1 MRWSLHRLLAKQHCP
16 AWSLARD
23 FSTSRAV
30 LQSPATAAVSYYEED
45 QRAMQK
51 TARTIIENDI
61 NPFVEEWEASGQYPA
76 KEVFKK
82 LGAAGLLGVNKP
94 VEYGGLGLN
103 FKYSLA
109 LNEALGYIRCG
120 AVPMSI
126 AVQTDMATPAL
137 ARFGSEYLKKE
148 FLEPSILGEVSR
160 SFRISKFRGSF
171 KLKKVPLKGKSSLS
185 KPHKKSV

>member
-1 MRWSLHRLLAKQHCP
+1 MRSSLHRLLARQQGTS
-16 AWSLARD
+16 WSCSRD
-23 FSTSRAV
+23 FSSSRV
-30 LQSPATAAVSYYEED
+30 LLQSPQAAPVTYYEED
-45 QRAMQK
+45 QLAMQK

-61 NPFVEEWEASGQYPA
+61 NPFVDEWEASGQYPA

-137 ARFGSEYLKKE
+137 
-148 FLEPSILGEVSR
+148 SR
-160 SFRISKFRGSF
+160 
-171 KLKKVPLKGKSSLS
+171 
-185 KPHKKSV
+185 

>member
-1 MRWSLHRLLAKQHCP
+1 MRQFTLISIRPCSVLLDIMKLSPHRLLSKQALP
-16 AWSLARD
+16 RLLSRD
-23 FSTSRAV
+23 FSSSR
-30 LQSPATAAVSYYEED
+30 PAPAASYYEED
-45 QRAMQK
+45 QLAMQK
-51 TARTIIENDI
+51 TAKAIIDTDI

-76 KEVFKK
+76 KEVFRK

-94 VEYGGLGLN
+94 VEHGGLGLN

-109 LNEALGYIRCG
+109 LNEALGHIRCG

-148 FLEPSILGEVSR
+148 FLEPSIKGEVI
-160 SFRISKFRGSF
+160 F
-171 KLKKVPLKGKSSLS
+171 
-185 KPHKKSV
+185 